1 MIILLHTS
9 KTMRPPNV
17 DAQPLPRPELL
28 DKAVVLSNYLKSLS
42 AEQLIKTMHVSAKLA
57 DKTHDLIAGWT
68 DKPSA
73 QRVAIDSF
81 LGDIYSGLQVPDW
94 SDTDREYGNSCLRIL
109 SGLYGVIKPLDGIH
123 PYRLEMGYRLPSK
136 KFANLYNY
144 WGDSVAKSL
153 PSSGL
158 IINLAALEYSKVVTD
173 YVDKARIITPS
184 FLTLNQTTNQPTFVV
199 VHAKIARGA
208 FAHWLIKNR
217 ISDTTRLKGFNDLGY
232 KYDEKLSK
240 AGLPV
245 FVCKNFGGLGLSLRL
260 K

>member
-1 MIILLHTS
+1 MIILLHSS
-9 KTMRPPNV
+9 KTMRPANINTEKL
-17 DAQPLPRPELL
+17 AQPQLI
-28 DKAVVLSNYLKSLS
+28 DKAKALSDYLKTLS
-42 AEQLIKTMHVSAKLA
+42 SKQLIKTMQVSGKLA

-68 DKPSA
+68 DNAAS
-73 QRVAIDSF
+73 QRIAIDSF

-94 SDTDREYGNSCLRIL
+94 TAEDREYANGCLRIL
-109 SGLYGVIKPLDGIH
+109 SGLYGVIRPLDGIY

-144 WGDSVAKSL
+144 WGDSVAKIL
-153 PSSGL
+153 PSNDL

-173 YVDKARIITPS
+173 YIDQTRVVAPS
-184 FLTLNQTTNQPTFVV
+184 FLTINQQTNEPTFVV

-217 ISDTTRLKGFNDLGY
+217 VKDIAHLKDYGDLGY
-232 KYDEKLSK
+232 KYSQKLSQPNV
-240 AGLPV
+240 PV